1 MTYVRLKKSVVKVKT
16 SKVESIDDI
25 KKRIEGLTN
34 GHNAIHIK
42 NITAEIKAF
51 VEAQKYKLIDSE
63 EGGANLLVR

>member
-1 MTYVRLKKSVVKVKT
+1 MPKPTKVVTGNASK
-16 SKVESIDDI
+16 KVESVQDI
-25 KKRIEGLTN
+25 KQRIEKLSA

-42 NITAEIKAF
+42 KVSPEIKAF